1 MVLAVVLSY
10 LAWIGTQIL
19 IQPTFSVGIPDFAQ
33 TASLIIPDFLPAP
46 TRSQT
51 RGENMDGRPSGVGY
65 PILLG
70 GYLLY
75 KYLPQTKLF
84 NENADS
90 LDGPMAAFGAFLLI
104 FGLAFLYKNLK

>member
-1 MVLAVVLSY
+1 M
-10 LAWIGTQIL
+10 
-19 IQPTFSVGIPDFAQ
+19 
-33 TASLIIPDFLPAP
+33 
-46 TRSQT
+46 
-51 RGENMDGRPSGVGY
+51 EGRAAGVGF
-65 PILLG
+65 PILMG

-90 LDGPMAAFGAFLLI
+90 LAGPLAALGAFLLI

>member
-1 MVLAVVLSY
+1 MGA
-10 LAWIGTQIL
+10 
-19 IQPTFSVGIPDFAQ
+19 
-33 TASLIIPDFLPAP
+33 
-46 TRSQT
+46 
-51 RGENMDGRPSGVGY
+51 
-65 PILLG
+65 
-70 GYLLY
+70 YLLY

>member
-1 MVLAVVLSY
+1 
-10 LAWIGTQIL
+10 
-19 IQPTFSVGIPDFAQ
+19 
-33 TASLIIPDFLPAP
+33 
-46 TRSQT
+46 
-51 RGENMDGRPSGVGY
+51 MDGRASGVGF

-90 LDGPMAAFGAFLLI
+90 LAGPLAALSGFLLI

>member
-1 MVLAVVLSY
+1 LIPEATHKSQNLFLITAPGVVLS
-10 LAWIGTQIL
+10 
-19 IQPTFSVGIPDFAQ
+19 
-33 TASLIIPDFLPAP
+33 SLLEDI
-46 TRSQT
+46 
-51 RGENMDGRPSGVGY
+51 NMNGRAAGVGF
-65 PILLG
+65 PILMG
-70 GYLLY
+70 AYLLY

>member
-1 MVLAVVLSY
+1 LIPEATHKSQNRFLITAPGVVLS
-10 LAWIGTQIL
+10 
-19 IQPTFSVGIPDFAQ
+19 
-33 TASLIIPDFLPAP
+33 SLLEDI
-46 TRSQT
+46 
-51 RGENMDGRPSGVGY
+51 NMNGRAAGVGF
-65 PILLG
+65 PILMG
-70 GYLLY
+70 AYLLY